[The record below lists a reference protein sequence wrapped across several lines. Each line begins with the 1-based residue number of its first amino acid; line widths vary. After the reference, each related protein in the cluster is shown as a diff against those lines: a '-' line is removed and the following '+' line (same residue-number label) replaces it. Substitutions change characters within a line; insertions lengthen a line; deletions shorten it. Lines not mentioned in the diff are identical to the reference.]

1 MALAIYRKYRPSTFD
16 TVLGQELV
24 IKILKEAARTD
35 KLSHAYLFSGPR
47 GTGKTTT
54 ARLIAKVANCLT
66 RQTDPQFKTLGEP
79 CNRCRA
85 CEEIDSGRS
94 LDVIE
99 IDAASNRGINEIRDL
114 KENIRVSPS
123 SLRYKVFIIDEA
135 HQLTKEA
142 MSALLKTLEEPPNY
156 VIFILATTEAEKI
169 PPTIS
174 SRTQQF
180 YFKKPPL
187 SKIVKKLG
195 EIAREEKTEISQEAL
210 ELIASSGEGSFRD
223 AESIL
228 DQFLSLD
235 QKNIDVHDVEKILG
249 KVGFDR
255 VAELAGNLIMDN
267 LPQSLA
273 IIEKINDEGHN
284 LQQLTKDLIQYLRRV
299 AVLKWNPEMV
309 KEFNRELIKEH
320 INKILE
326 HTKLFSD
333 DKINLIKSLITAY
346 EQMRYSQFPLIPLEI
361 AIIESLKKNPL
372 KNMNKK

>member
-228 DQFLSLD
+228 DQFLSLE
-235 QKNIDVHDVEKILG
+235 QKNIDVHDVEKMLG

-267 LPQSLA
+267 LPQSIA

-333 DKINLIKSLITAY
+333 GKINLIKSLITAY

-361 AIIESLKKNPL
+361 AIIESLKKYE
-372 KNMNKK
+372 